1 MKIKNF
7 FILLLACALLFA
19 GCKVETD
26 APDSP
31 ASPAPSAAP
40 TDFVLYRADSF
51 RIGSQAYEK
60 CSFNEDISK
69 KYALINQST
78 GKIYGIN
85 EKIIE
90 TDIRNATELVLL
102 LCDN

>member
-51 RIGSQAYEK
+51 RIGSQAYENGFAIQQVLHAIPK
-60 CSFNEDISK
+60 DDTS
-69 KYALINQST
+69 YADTLLDFFTTCVPYYI
-78 GKIYGIN
+78 
-85 EKIIE
+85 EKHRE
-90 TDIRNATELVLL
+90 S
-102 LCDN
+102 

>member
-1 MKIKNF
+1 MKIKSF

-31 ASPAPSAAP
+31 AAPAPSAAP

-51 RIGSQAYEK
+51 RIGSQAYESSR
-60 CSFNEDISK
+60 C
-69 KYALINQST
+69 AC
-78 GKIYGIN
+78 GG
-85 EKIIE
+85 
-90 TDIRNATELVLL
+90 NAGLL
-102 LCDN
+102 TRYPDCLRRASSR

>member
-1 MKIKNF
+1 MKIKSF

-40 TDFVLYRADSF
+40 TDFV
-51 RIGSQAYEK
+51 
-60 CSFNEDISK
+60 
-69 KYALINQST
+69 
-78 GKIYGIN
+78 
-85 EKIIE
+85 
-90 TDIRNATELVLL
+90 
-102 LCDN
+102 

>member
-1 MKIKNF
+1 MKIKSF

-40 TDFVLYRADSF
+40 TVLFYTE
-51 RIGSQAYEK
+51 RILFESARRHMKNAASMRIFQKNMPHSSAK
-60 CSFNEDISK
+60 QPMR
-69 KYALINQST
+69 LR
-78 GKIYGIN
+78 GKRRFTASLSRLHTACFFPMI
-85 EKIIE
+85 
-90 TDIRNATELVLL
+90 
-102 LCDN
+102 